1 MVELNGETKTA
12 LGNAENIREQSA
24 QLVDIARETRKK
36 LGEYITYM
44 NDTASSMEEMRATAQ
59 DTEESIVSLRAA
71 RAGEHGRGFAVVA
84 EVVRVLAESQGMEK
98 IEELYPLIGRYV
110 NLEYTLP
117 SGQKVKL
124 LNDDEMYL
132 GNQLEN
138 VYDES
143 SERCYGVVVC
153 ASFLLVCEYGEGTSN
168 PEIVIFKRR

>member
-1 MVELNGETKTA
+1 
-12 LGNAENIREQSA
+12 
-24 QLVDIARETRKK
+24 
-36 LGEYITYM
+36 M
-44 NDTASSMEEMRATAQ
+44 NDTALSMEKMRATAQ

-71 RAGEHGRGFAVVA
+71 RAREHGRGFAVVA
-84 EVVRVLAESQGMEK
+84 EEVRVLAESQGMEK

-143 SERCYGVVVC
+143 SERCYGVVAC
-153 ASFLLVCEYGEGTSN
+153 ASFLRVCEYGEGTSN